1 MKITTDHPTSSY
13 VIPVILDDAGQVM
26 DYGPGIQMIRKK
38 LGLNTAGFGALIGV
52 SGRTVEGW
60 EQGARMPGK
69 PELMLMAQLI
79 KRIK

>member
-1 MKITTDHPTSSY
+1 MKITTNHPQSSY
-13 VIPVILDDAGQVM
+13 GIPVIIDDAGQIM
-26 DYGPGIQMIRKK
+26 DYGPGVKSIRKK
-38 LGLNTAGFGALIGV
+38 LGLNTMYFGSLIGV

-60 EQGARMPGK
+60 EQGKRMPGK